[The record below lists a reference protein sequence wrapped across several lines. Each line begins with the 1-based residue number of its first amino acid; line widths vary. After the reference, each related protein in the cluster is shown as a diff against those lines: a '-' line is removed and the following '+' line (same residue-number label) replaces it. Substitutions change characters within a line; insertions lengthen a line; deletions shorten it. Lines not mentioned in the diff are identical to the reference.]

1 MEASET
7 TGVHQ
12 HLDERVLVVTLDD
25 GERNAL
31 RPTTLT
37 TLERSLEHEADAI
50 VLTGRPGVLTA
61 GLDVTWMAEHGRAGT
76 TELLVA
82 LGRCLM
88 AWWTDPRPTVCAAPG
103 HAVAAGSLLAMA
115 CDHAVA
121 AHEGYWGLIETRID
135 FEMPSFGL
143 ALARANLR
151 TDRLEDLLLP
161 GERIDAATAVE
172 AGFAD
177 ELAAP
182 DETLAR
188 ATDRARHLAGLP
200 PRAYAR
206 TKQRLRD
213 ETARTVLDHLETDV
227 AEVVA
232 HLDDGPTSAASS
244 S

>member
-1 MEASET
+1 MATST
-7 TGVHQ
+7 TTAVDH
-12 HLDERVLVVTLDD
+12 HLDDGVLVVTLDD

-31 RPTTLT
+31 RPTTLAA
-37 TLERSLEHEADAI
+37 LQQALDHDADAV

-61 GLDVTWMAEHGRAGT
+61 GLDVKWMAEHGRQGT
-76 TELLVA
+76 AELLVA

-88 AWWTDPRPTVCAAPG
+88 AWWTHPRPTVCGAPG
-103 HAVAAGSLLAMA
+103 HAIAAGSLLAMA

-121 AHEGYWGLIETRID
+121 AHEGYWGLTETRID
-135 FEMPSFGL
+135 FELPSFAL

-161 GERIDAATAVE
+161 GERVDAATAVE

-182 DETLAR
+182 DETLTR

-206 TKQRLRD
+206 TKQRLRA
-213 ETARTVLDHLETDV
+213 EPARTVLDHLEADV
-227 AEVVA
+227 DEVVA
-232 HLDDGPTSAASS
+232 HLDDGPAS
-244 S
+244 